1 MEKIN
6 IFIGTSDEL
15 NLDSQ
20 QLQAFVNSLKDNF
33 SQNFNIHLQVFSKD
47 DFDYIDE
54 EKERLDE
61 IKKSI
66 AESKL
71 SVFLFFKTA
80 QEDTVSWFD
89 TAYKQIASHNEN
101 KIYVYF
107 KDIDDLEFPDKSIE
121 EFKVRLENEIGH
133 YCGSYEN
140 IDTIKLRILL
150 TLNCDSVTLSDGH
163 FTLQDQIIPNI
174 DITNVS
180 EYANNIKLSNLWN
193 EKNKTSK
200 KLGKI
205 EGEITIY
212 DNIKDRKDRKE
223 KLLSQSKIMKAKL
236 KEIDKKIS
244 EIERNIFNL
253 SIDLCKDKLHQKMP
267 ADILYAYRQFE
278 LGDYEE
284 VLSILSVE
292 NIRNN
297 HNKNEEAINLMS
309 TELKQDNAKCSIE
322 KHRTAI
328 KVLIAKNSGNIH
340 YDDDNAY
347 CKPCKE
353 SIKSRYEEMLSYSQ
367 KYLSH
372 KDTIEIII
380 EAANTLFETGFYD
393 ESIDYCNKGIDFL
406 NSNEIHT
413 NTKSYLAELFKITGF
428 NLNKLQ
434 KYAEAEKF
442 IMDSIKLHE
451 EDSNQNNTENIAK
464 LYRRLGDVIG
474 KQNRFEEADKNYKKC
489 MEIYESNIENCN
501 DNYLEKLS
509 SVYYD
514 ICCFYRQFN
523 KKAEADKIFQKCEVV
538 CKKLCKNNKTNN
550 NYYILLSEV
559 YYQSA
564 EYYYNIEKFEKS
576 NKLYQK
582 AAQTLL
588 RIKNVS
594 EKEYLNVKFI
604 KAIFATCNN
613 AGYSSMTHNK
623 LDNAER
629 YFKICIDSC
638 RYLYQNN
645 LLKNYSDYLKALYN
659 MIDLYERK
667 NKIATAIEFAKE
679 RITVYETL
687 VQEEYYDYVRGYAET
702 CRKTCDLYNKI
713 KDYANAEAYLK
724 QSIEIFE
731 KLADTDW
738 ESLRELLVIEYYNSA
753 LSYLDISIEQA
764 VKYFN
769 KSADI
774 CTELIESKLDD
785 TGEYAALLA
794 LNKYYIGE
802 FTNNLFL
809 KDKAY
814 RLAKK
819 HSNLEFS
826 QVVIDSYE
834 QKV

>member
-80 QEDTVSWFD
+80 QEETISWFD

-150 TLNCDSVTLSDGH
+150 TLNCDSVALNDG
-163 FTLQDQIIPNI
+163 FVTLQDQIIPNI

-180 EYANNIKLSNLWN
+180 EYANNITLSNLWN
-193 EKNKTSK
+193 EKKHISK
-200 KLGKI
+200 KLRKI
-205 EGEITIY
+205 EDDIKTY
-212 DNIKDRKDRKE
+212 DKDKHRKN
-223 KLLSQSKIMKAKL
+223 KLREQSDFLEDKL

-253 SIDLCKDKLHQKMP
+253 SLDLCKDKLHQKMP

-284 VLSILSVE
+284 VLSILSAE
-292 NIRNN
+292 KIRNI

-309 TELKQDNAKCSIE
+309 TELKQDNAKWSIE

-380 EAANTLFETGFYD
+380 EAANTLFETGFCD

-428 NLNKLQ
+428 NLNKLH

-442 IMDSIKLHE
+442 IMDSIKLYE

-474 KQNRFEEADKNYKKC
+474 KQNRFEDADKNYKKC
-489 MEIYESNIENCN
+489 MEIYESHIEKCN

-514 ICCFYRQFN
+514 ICCFYRHFN
-523 KKAEADKIFQKCEVV
+523 KKAEADKLFLKSETAY
-538 CKKLCKNNKTNN
+538 KNLCKNDITNSK
-550 NYYILLSEV
+550 YYILLSEV

-564 EYYYNIEKFEKS
+564 EYYYNIEKFEKAK
-576 NKLYQK
+576 KLFHKSTQILINFEK
-582 AAQTLL
+582 AT
-588 RIKNVS
+588 
-594 EKEYLNVKFI
+594 EKKHQDTSAT
-604 KAIFATCNN
+604 KALFSTCNN
-613 AGYSSMTHNK
+613 VGYFFMLNGN
-623 LDNAER
+623 LYDAEH

-638 RYLYQNN
+638 RYLYQKNELNN
-645 LLKNYSDYLKALYN
+645 NSDYLKTLYN

-731 KLADTDW
+731 KLADKDW
-738 ESLRELLVIEYYNSA
+738 ESLRELLVMEYYNSA
-753 LSYLDISIEQA
+753 LSYLDISKEQA

-794 LNKYYIGE
+794 LNKYYIGK

-809 KDKAY
+809 KDEAY